1 MLETNVNKKSEKFN
15 FNGNE
20 ITFQI
25 GNDEV
30 MVNATEMAK
39 PFGKHVKHWFENPST
54 HEFIHHL
61 AEHRGYIAMSEKPT
75 SLNTSVL
82 ALRYPDIIKVVKG
95 GLPGHI
101 QQGTWFHEDVALEF
115 ARWLSP
121 AFAIWCNDRIKELLK
136 IGFTATPQTL
146 ENIINDPD
154 LLIGLATQLK
164 LVREEK
170 NVLENKVQELEPK
183 RIFADAVSASSTT
196 ILVGELAKLLKQN
209 GIDMGQQRLFEWLR
223 NNGYLIKRHGT
234 DYNMPTQKSMELELF
249 IIKETSIARSDGHI
263 SISKT
268 PKVTGKGQSYFINKF
283 LSTEAA

>member
-39 PFGKHVKHWFENPST
+39 PFGKQVFDWRRLPST
-54 HEFIHHL
+54 
-61 AEHRGYIAMSEKPT
+61 IAFMEAIKETKGFSR
-75 SLNTSVL
+75 SLVETVEGRN
-82 ALRYPDIIKVVKG
+82 G
-95 GLPGHI
+95 
-101 QQGTWFHEDVALEF
+101 GTWIHEDVALEF